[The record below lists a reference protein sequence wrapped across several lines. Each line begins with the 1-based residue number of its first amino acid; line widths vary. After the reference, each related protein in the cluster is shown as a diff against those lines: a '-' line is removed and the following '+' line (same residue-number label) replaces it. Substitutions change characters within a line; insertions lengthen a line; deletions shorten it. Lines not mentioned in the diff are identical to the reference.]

1 MKNHA
6 TIRMA
11 YLSIATSIATMALKF
26 GAWFLTGSVS
36 LLSDA
41 VESLVNLTAGLI
53 ALAALTIA
61 ARPADAD
68 HAYGHDKA
76 EYFSSGAE
84 GALILVAAVSI
95 IYTAVG
101 RFLHPAP
108 LENLG
113 PGLMVS
119 MLAAL
124 LNFATARA
132 MLKVGHKYD
141 SITLEADA
149 KHLLTDVWTS
159 VGVVAGLGVV
169 MFAPPS
175 WQILDPL
182 MAVAV
187 GLHIIA
193 TGAHLLQRSWSGL
206 MDTALP
212 ANEVGQIEAE
222 ISKLLPADTSFHDLR
237 TRKSGA
243 RRFIDFHLLVPGE
256 SSVHEAH
263 ALCDRIE
270 AALEQALPNTAVTIH
285 VEPLETHQPDN
296 GSSATDYQK

>member
-6 TIRMA
+6 ILRMA

-26 GAWFLTGSVS
+26 CAWYLTDSVS

-61 ARPADAD
+61 SRPADVD

-95 IYTAVG
+95 IYAAVG
-101 RFLHPAP
+101 RFLHPAA

-119 MLAAL
+119 LLAAA

-132 MLKVGHKYD
+132 MLKVGYKYD

-149 KHLLTDVWTS
+149 KHLMTDVWTS
-159 VGVVAGLGVV
+159 AGVVAGLAVV

-187 GLHIIA
+187 GLHIIV
-193 TGAHLLQRSWSGL
+193 TGIHLLRRSWSGL
-206 MDTALP
+206 MDAALP
-212 ANEVGQIEAE
+212 ADEVGQIEVE
-222 ISKLLPADTSFHDLR
+222 ISKLLPAGASFHDLR
-237 TRKSGA
+237 TRKSGP

-256 SSVHEAH
+256 STVNEAH
-263 ALCDRIE
+263 ALCDQIE
-270 AALEQALPNTAVTIH
+270 ATLESALPNTAVTIH
-285 VEPLETHQPDN
+285 VEPAETHQE
-296 GSSATDYQK
+296 

>member
-6 TIRMA
+6 TLRMA

-26 GAWFLTGSVS
+26 GAYFLTGSVS

-41 VESLVNLTAGLI
+41 IESLVNLTAGLI
-53 ALAALTIA
+53 ALAALTVA

-101 RFLHPAP
+101 RFLHPAA

-113 PGLMVS
+113 PGLVVS

-132 MLKVGHKYD
+132 MLKVAVKYD

-149 KHLLTDVWTS
+149 KHLLTDVWTTA
-159 VGVVAGLGVV
+159 GVVAGLGVV

-193 TGAHLLQRSWSGL
+193 TAIHLMRRSWSGL

-212 ANEVGQIEAE
+212 ADEVGRIKAE
-222 ISKLLPADTSFHDLR
+222 IGKLLPAGTSFHDLR

-256 SSVHEAH
+256 SSVNLAH

-270 AALEQALPNTAVTIH
+270 EALQQALPNTTVTIH
-285 VEPLETHQPDN
+285 VEPQEIQQPGN
-296 GSSATDYQK
+296 AGSAKV

>member
-1 MKNHA
+1 MRNHA
-6 TIRMA
+6 TLRMA
-11 YLSIATSIATMALKF
+11 YLSIVTSIATMALKF

-36 LLSDA
+36 LFSDA
-41 VESLVNLTAGLI
+41 VESLVNLAAGLI

-61 ARPADAD
+61 SRPADVD

-95 IYTAVG
+95 ITAAAG
-101 RFLHPAP
+101 RFLHPAA

-119 MLAAL
+119 MLAAA

-132 MLKVGHKYD
+132 MLKVGTQYD

-149 KHLLTDVWTS
+149 KHLMTDVWTS

-187 GLHIIA
+187 GLNIVY
-193 TGAHLLQRSWSGL
+193 TGFSLLRRSWSGL
-206 MDTALP
+206 MDAALP
-212 ANEVGQIEAE
+212 VEEVRQIEAE
-222 ISKLLPADTSFHDLR
+222 ICKLLPNGTSFHDLR
-237 TRKSGA
+237 TRKSGP
-243 RRFIDFHLLVPGE
+243 RRFIELHLTVPGE
-256 SSVHEAH
+256 SSVNDAH

-270 AALEQALPNTAVTIH
+270 EALARALPNTAVTIH
-285 VEPLETHQPDN
+285 VEPLEMQDTGHE
-296 GSSATDYQK
+296 

>member
-1 MKNHA
+1 MRNHA
-6 TIRMA
+6 TRRMA

-26 GAWFLTGSVS
+26 GAYFLTDSVS

-41 VESLVNLTAGLI
+41 IESLVNLASGLI
-53 ALAALTIA
+53 ALTALIVA
-61 ARPADAD
+61 SRPADVD

-84 GALILVAAVSI
+84 GALILVAAGSI
-95 IYTAVG
+95 IYAAVG
-101 RFLHPAP
+101 RFLHPAA

-119 MLAAL
+119 MLAAA

-132 MLKVGHKYD
+132 MLKVGAQYD
-141 SITLEADA
+141 SIVLEADA
-149 KHLLTDVWTS
+149 KHLMTDVWTS

-169 MFAPPS
+169 MFAPPA

-187 GLHIIA
+187 GLHIIF
-193 TGAHLLQRSWSGL
+193 TGFHLLQRSWSGL
-206 MDTALP
+206 MDAALP
-212 ANEVGQIEAE
+212 GDEVGQIEAE
-222 ISKLLPADTSFHDLR
+222 IGKLLPNDTSFHDLR
-237 TRKSGA
+237 TRKSGS
-243 RRFIDFHLLVPGE
+243 RRFIDFHLLVPGAIT
-256 SSVHEAH
+256 VNEAH

-270 AALEQALPNTAVTIH
+270 AALERTLPNTAVTIH
-285 VEPLETHQPDN
+285 VEPLETHKFEN
-296 GSSATDYQK
+296 SSSSTD

>member
-1 MKNHA
+1 MRGRV
-6 TIRMA
+6 IRRMA

-26 GAWFLTGSVS
+26 GAWYLTDSVS

-41 VESLVNLTAGLI
+41 LESLVNLAAGVI
-53 ALAALTIA
+53 ALTALIIA
-61 ARPADAD
+61 SRPADVD

-95 IYTAVG
+95 IYAAVG
-101 RFLHPAP
+101 RFLHPSA

-113 PGLMVS
+113 PGLVIS
-119 MLAAL
+119 LLAAA

-132 MLKVGHKYD
+132 MLKVGTQYD

-149 KHLLTDVWTS
+149 KHLMTDVWTS
-159 VGVVAGLGVV
+159 AGVVAGLGVV

-187 GLHIIA
+187 GLNIIFA
-193 TGAHLLQRSWSGL
+193 GVYLLRRSWSGL
-206 MDTALP
+206 MDAALP
-212 ANEVGQIEAE
+212 VEEVKQIKTE
-222 ISKLLPADTSFHDLR
+222 IGKLLPKGTSFHDLR
-237 TRKSGA
+237 TRKSGP
-243 RRFIDFHLLVPGE
+243 RRFIDFHLLVPGA
-256 SSVHEAH
+256 STVNEAH

-270 AALEQALPNTAVTIH
+270 EVLEHTLPNTAVTIH
-285 VEPLETHQPDN
+285 VEPLETHQPN
-296 GSSATDYQK
+296 HGSSATDYQK

>member
-1 MKNHA
+1 MRKQA
-6 TIRMA
+6 TLRMA
-11 YLSIATSIATMALKF
+11 YLSIVTSIATMALKF
-26 GAWFLTGSVS
+26 GAFFLTGSVS

-41 VESLVNLTAGLI
+41 VESLVNLAAGLI
-53 ALAALTIA
+53 ALAALIIA
-61 ARPADAD
+61 SRPADVD

-84 GALILVAAVSI
+84 GALILVAAASI
-95 IYTAVG
+95 IYAAVG
-101 RFLHPAP
+101 RFLHPVA

-119 MLAAL
+119 LLAAA

-132 MLKVGHKYD
+132 MLKVGTKYD
-141 SITLEADA
+141 SIVLEADA

-187 GLHIIA
+187 ALNIIYA
-193 TGAHLLQRSWSGL
+193 GFSLLRRSWSGL
-206 MDTALP
+206 MDAALP
-212 ANEVGQIEAE
+212 VEEVGQIGVE
-222 ISKLLPADTSFHDLR
+222 IGKLLPNGTSFHDLR
-237 TRKSGA
+237 TRKSGS
-243 RRFIDFHLLVPGE
+243 RRFIDFHLLVPGA
-256 SSVHEAH
+256 STVNEAH

-270 AALEQALPNTAVTIH
+270 EALDLALPNTAVTIH
-285 VEPLETHQPDN
+285 VEPLETQDTGWN
-296 GSSATDYQK
+296 KSDY

>member
-1 MKNHA
+1 MRNYA
-6 TIRMA
+6 TRRMA
-11 YLSIATSIATMALKF
+11 YLSIVTSIATMALKF
-26 GAWFLTGSVS
+26 GAWYLTGSVS

-41 VESLVNLTAGLI
+41 VESLVNLAAGLI
-53 ALAALTIA
+53 ALAALVVA
-61 ARPADAD
+61 SRPADVD

-95 IYTAVG
+95 ITAAVG
-101 RFLHPAP
+101 RFLHPAA

-119 MLAAL
+119 LFAAA

-132 MLKVGHKYD
+132 MLKVGAKYD
-141 SITLEADA
+141 SIILEADA

-187 GLHIIA
+187 GLHIIFA
-193 TGAHLLQRSWSGL
+193 GVHLLRRSWSGL
-206 MDTALP
+206 MDAALP
-212 ANEVGQIEAE
+212 VDEVGQIEAE
-222 ISKLLPADTSFHDLR
+222 IGKLLPDGTSFHDLR
-237 TRKSGA
+237 TRKSGS

-256 SSVHEAH
+256 STVNEAH

-270 AALEQALPNTAVTIH
+270 EALKRTLPNTAVTIH
-285 VEPLETHQPDN
+285 VEPLETHQPEKN
-296 GSSATDYQK
+296 SLSTD

>member
-6 TIRMA
+6 TLRMA

-26 GAWFLTGSVS
+26 GAYFLTGSVS

-41 VESLVNLTAGLI
+41 VESLVNLSAGLI

-95 IYTAVG
+95 IYAAAG

-119 MLAAL
+119 LLAAA

-187 GLHIIA
+187 GLHVIV
-193 TGAHLLQRSWSGL
+193 TGIHLLRRSWSGL
-206 MDTALP
+206 MDAALP
-212 ANEVGQIEAE
+212 AGEVAQIEAE
-222 ISKLLPADTSFHDLR
+222 INRLLPAGTSFHDLR
-237 TRKSGA
+237 TRKSGS
-243 RRFIDFHLLVPGE
+243 RRFVDFHLLVPGE
-256 SSVHEAH
+256 SSVNQAH
-263 ALCDRIE
+263 VLCDRIE
-270 AALEQALPNTAVTIH
+270 NALEQALPNTAVTIH
-285 VEPLETHQPDN
+285 VEPRETHTPFQSPE
-296 GSSATDYQK
+296 QQM

>member
-1 MKNHA
+1 MRNRA
-6 TIRMA
+6 TRRMA
-11 YLSIATSIATMALKF
+11 YLSIVTSIATMALKF
-26 GAWFLTGSVS
+26 GAYFLTGSVS

-41 VESLVNLTAGLI
+41 VESLVNLSAGLI

-61 ARPADAD
+61 ARPADVD

-95 IYTAVG
+95 IYAAMA

-113 PGLMVS
+113 SGLTVS
-119 MLAAL
+119 MLAAA

-132 MLKVGHKYD
+132 MLKVGNQYD

-149 KHLLTDVWTS
+149 KHLMTDVWTS

-175 WQILDPL
+175 WQILDPI
-182 MAVAV
+182 MALAV
-187 GLHIIA
+187 GLHIIF
-193 TGAHLLQRSWSGL
+193 TGVHLMQRSWSGL
-206 MDTALP
+206 MDAALP
-212 ANEVGQIEAE
+212 LDEVGRIEAE
-222 ISKLLPADTSFHDLR
+222 IGKLLPADTSFHDLR
-237 TRKSGA
+237 TRKSGS
-243 RRFIDFHLLVPGE
+243 RRFIDFHLLVPGA
-256 SSVHEAH
+256 STVNEAH

-270 AALEQALPNTAVTIH
+270 EALERTLPNTAVTIH
-285 VEPLETHQPDN
+285 VEPLETQQPN
-296 GSSATDYQK
+296 NSSSATD